1 MINHLKDDT
10 IAAISTAPGVG
21 GIAVIRI
28 SGNQSIEIV
37 SSIFKANK
45 KDVEIKTASAYQVI
59 YGTIYECEEEIDKVV
74 VSLFRAPHSFTG
86 EDVVEISCHGSI
98 YIQQRIL
105 SLLINKGCRLA
116 TAGEFTQRAFFN
128 GKMDLSQAEAVA
140 DLINS
145 QTKAAHSVALN
156 QMKGTFSNKLSLLRE
171 KLLHLVSLLELELD
185 FGDHEELEF
194 ADRKELIQISNEL
207 HNEIKKLTSSFSTG
221 NAIKNGIPVSII
233 GNTNVGKSTL
243 LNHLIGEEKAIV
255 SDIPGTT
262 RDIIEDV
269 VNINGIS
276 FRFIDTAGI
285 RSTNDTIEKIGIER
299 SYNAINHSQIVIWVI
314 DGSNYEIEK
323 INDIKQYL
331 LESGKIIITVIN
343 KIDIATQ
350 QQLDTIKLHLSDTLN
365 NILLISAKK
374 EQYIEELT
382 NLLYEK
388 AGISE
393 DINNDIIVNN
403 VRHYE
408 ALQHSLESIERIIE
422 GLNNN
427 IPSDFIAQDA
437 RETIHYLSEIT
448 GGEITTP
455 EVLSNIFSKFCIGK

>member
-45 KDVEIKTASAYQVI
+45 KDVEIKTASAYQAI

-74 VSLFRAPHSFTG
+74 VSLFQAPHSFTG

-285 RSTNDTIEKIGIER
+285 RSTSDTIEKIGIER

-350 QQLDTIKLHLSDTLN
+350 QQLDTIKQHLSDTLN

-403 VRHYE
+403 IRHYE

>member
-45 KDVEIKTASAYQVI
+45 KDVEIKTASAYQAI

-74 VSLFRAPHSFTG
+74 VTLFRAPHSFTG

-285 RSTNDTIEKIGIER
+285 RSTSDTIEKIGIER

-331 LESGKIIITVIN
+331 LESGKIIITAIN

>member
-45 KDVEIKTASAYQVI
+45 KDVEIKTASAYQAI

-74 VSLFRAPHSFTG
+74 VTLFRAPHSFTG

-285 RSTNDTIEKIGIER
+285 RSTSDTIEKIGIER

-393 DINNDIIVNN
+393 DINNDIIVNI

>member
-45 KDVEIKTASAYQVI
+45 KDVEIKTASAYQAI

-116 TAGEFTQRAFFN
+116 TAGEFTQKAFFN

-207 HNEIKKLTSSFSTG
+207 YNEIKKLTSSFSTG

-285 RSTNDTIEKIGIER
+285 RSTSDTIEKIGIER

>member
-28 SGNQSIEIV
+28 SGNQSTEIV

-45 KDVEIKTASAYQVI
+45 KDVEIKTASAYQAI

-276 FRFIDTAGI
+276 FRAIDTAGI
-285 RSTNDTIEKIGIER
+285 RSTSDTIEKIGIER

>member
-45 KDVEIKTASAYQVI
+45 KDVEIKTASAYQAI

-243 LNHLIGEEKAIV
+243 LNHIIGEEKAIV

-285 RSTNDTIEKIGIER
+285 RSTSDTIEKIGIER

>member
-45 KDVEIKTASAYQVI
+45 KDVEIKTASAYQAI

-74 VSLFRAPHSFTG
+74 VTLFRAPHSFTG

-331 LESGKIIITVIN
+331 LDSGKIIITVIN

-350 QQLDTIKLHLSDTLN
+350 QQLDTIKQHLSDTLN

>member
-45 KDVEIKTASAYQVI
+45 KDVEIKTASAYQAI

-285 RSTNDTIEKIGIER
+285 RSTSDTIEKIGIER

-448 GGEITTP
+448 GG
-455 EVLSNIFSKFCIGK
+455 

>member
-45 KDVEIKTASAYQVI
+45 KDVEIKTASAYQAI

-156 QMKGTFSNKLSLLRE
+156 QMKGIFSNKLSLLRE

-285 RSTNDTIEKIGIER
+285 RSTSDTIEKIGIER

-331 LESGKIIITVIN
+331 LDSGKIIITVIN

-350 QQLDTIKLHLSDTLN
+350 QQLDTIKQHLSDTLN

>member
-21 GIAVIRI
+21 GIAVMRI

-45 KDVEIKTASAYQVI
+45 KDVEIKTASAYQAI

-74 VSLFRAPHSFTG
+74 VTLFRAPHSFTG

-285 RSTNDTIEKIGIER
+285 RSTSDTIEKIGIER

-331 LESGKIIITVIN
+331 LKSGKIIITVIN

-365 NILLISAKK
+365 NVLLISAKK

-422 GLNNN
+422 GLNNT

-448 GGEITTP
+448 GAEITTP

>member
-28 SGNQSIEIV
+28 SGNQSTEIV

-45 KDVEIKTASAYQVI
+45 KDVEIKTASAYQAI

-194 ADRKELIQISNEL
+194 ADRKKLIQISNEL

-285 RSTNDTIEKIGIER
+285 RSTSDTIEKIGIER

-331 LESGKIIITVIN
+331 LESGKIIITAIN

>member
-45 KDVEIKTASAYQVI
+45 KDVEIKTASAYQAI

-74 VSLFRAPHSFTG
+74 VTLFRAPHSFTG

-285 RSTNDTIEKIGIER
+285 RSTSDTIEKIGIER

-314 DGSNYEIEK
+314 DGSNYEIGK

-331 LESGKIIITVIN
+331 LDSGKIIITVIN

>member
-28 SGNQSIEIV
+28 SGNQSTEIV

-45 KDVEIKTASAYQVI
+45 KDVEIKTASAYQAI

-74 VSLFRAPHSFTG
+74 VTLFRAPHSFTG

-285 RSTNDTIEKIGIER
+285 RSTSDTIEKIGIER

-331 LESGKIIITVIN
+331 LKSGKIIITVIN

-382 NLLYEK
+382 NLLYKK

>member
-45 KDVEIKTASAYQVI
+45 KDVEIKTASAYQAI

-285 RSTNDTIEKIGIER
+285 RSTSDTIEKIGIER

-365 NILLISAKK
+365 NIILISAKK

-382 NLLYEK
+382 NLLYEN

>member
-45 KDVEIKTASAYQVI
+45 KDVEIKTASAYQAI

-285 RSTNDTIEKIGIER
+285 RSTSDTIEKIGIER

-331 LESGKIIITVIN
+331 LDSGKIIITVIN

-365 NILLISAKK
+365 NVLLISAKK

-382 NLLYEK
+382 NLLYKK

>member
-45 KDVEIKTASAYQVI
+45 KDVEIKTASAYQAI

-171 KLLHLVSLLELELD
+171 K
-185 FGDHEELEF
+185 
-194 ADRKELIQISNEL
+194 
-207 HNEIKKLTSSFSTG
+207 
-221 NAIKNGIPVSII
+221 
-233 GNTNVGKSTL
+233 
-243 LNHLIGEEKAIV
+243 
-255 SDIPGTT
+255 
-262 RDIIEDV
+262 
-269 VNINGIS
+269 
-276 FRFIDTAGI
+276 
-285 RSTNDTIEKIGIER
+285 
-299 SYNAINHSQIVIWVI
+299 
-314 DGSNYEIEK
+314 
-323 INDIKQYL
+323 
-331 LESGKIIITVIN
+331 
-343 KIDIATQ
+343 
-350 QQLDTIKLHLSDTLN
+350 
-365 NILLISAKK
+365 
-374 EQYIEELT
+374 
-382 NLLYEK
+382 
-388 AGISE
+388 
-393 DINNDIIVNN
+393 
-403 VRHYE
+403 
-408 ALQHSLESIERIIE
+408 
-422 GLNNN
+422 
-427 IPSDFIAQDA
+427 
-437 RETIHYLSEIT
+437 
-448 GGEITTP
+448 
-455 EVLSNIFSKFCIGK
+455 

>member
-45 KDVEIKTASAYQVI
+45 KDVEIKTASAYQAI

-207 HNEIKKLTSSFSTG
+207 YNEIKKLTSSFSTG

-285 RSTNDTIEKIGIER
+285 RSTSDTIEKIGIER

-331 LESGKIIITVIN
+331 LKSGKIIITVIN

-374 EQYIEELT
+374 EQYIEELI

>member
-45 KDVEIKTASAYQVI
+45 KDVEIKTASAYQAI

-128 GKMDLSQAEAVA
+128 GKIDLSQAEAVA

-207 HNEIKKLTSSFSTG
+207 YNEIKKLTSSFSTG

-285 RSTNDTIEKIGIER
+285 RSTSDTIEKIGIER

>member
-45 KDVEIKTASAYQVI
+45 KDVEIKTASAYQAI

-74 VSLFRAPHSFTG
+74 VTLFRAPHSFTG

-285 RSTNDTIEKIGIER
+285 RSTSDTIEKIGIER

-350 QQLDTIKLHLSDTLN
+350 QQLDTIKLHLSNTLN

>member
-1 MINHLKDDT
+1 MINHLKNDT

-45 KDVEIKTASAYQVI
+45 KDVEIKTASAYQAI

>member
-45 KDVEIKTASAYQVI
+45 KDVEIKTASAYQAI

-74 VSLFRAPHSFTG
+74 VTLFRAPHSFTG

-285 RSTNDTIEKIGIER
+285 RSTSDTIEKIGIER

-350 QQLDTIKLHLSDTLN
+350 QQLDTIKQHLSDTLN

>member
-45 KDVEIKTASAYQVI
+45 KDVKIKTASAYQAI

-194 ADRKELIQISNEL
+194 ADRKELILISNEL

-285 RSTNDTIEKIGIER
+285 RSTSDTIEKIGIER

-314 DGSNYEIEK
+314 DGSNYEIGK

>member
-45 KDVEIKTASAYQVI
+45 KDVETKTASAYQAI

-285 RSTNDTIEKIGIER
+285 RSTSDTIEKIGIER

-350 QQLDTIKLHLSDTLN
+350 QQLDTIKLHLSDTQN

>member
-28 SGNQSIEIV
+28 SGNQSIKIV

-45 KDVEIKTASAYQVI
+45 KDVEIKTASAYQAI

-285 RSTNDTIEKIGIER
+285 RSTSDTIEKIGIER

>member
-21 GIAVIRI
+21 GIAVMRI

-45 KDVEIKTASAYQVI
+45 KDVEIKTASAYQAI

-207 HNEIKKLTSSFSTG
+207 YNEIKKLTSSFSTG

-285 RSTNDTIEKIGIER
+285 RSTSDTIEKIGIER

-350 QQLDTIKLHLSDTLN
+350 QQLDTIKLPLSDTLN

-422 GLNNN
+422 GLKNN

>member
-45 KDVEIKTASAYQVI
+45 KDVEIKTASAYQAI

-285 RSTNDTIEKIGIER
+285 RSTSDTIEKIGIER

-314 DGSNYEIEK
+314 DGSNYEIKK

-350 QQLDTIKLHLSDTLN
+350 QQLDTIKQHLSDTLN

>member
-21 GIAVIRI
+21 GIAVMRI

-45 KDVEIKTASAYQVI
+45 KDVEIKTASAYQAI

-207 HNEIKKLTSSFSTG
+207 KKLTSSFSTG

-285 RSTNDTIEKIGIER
+285 RSTSDTIEKIGIER

>member
-1 MINHLKDDT
+1 MINHLKNDT

-45 KDVEIKTASAYQVI
+45 KDVEIKTASAYQAI

-194 ADRKELIQISNEL
+194 ADRKELIQISTEL
-207 HNEIKKLTSSFSTG
+207 YNEIKKLTSSFSTG

-285 RSTNDTIEKIGIER
+285 RSTSDTIEKIGIER

>member
-45 KDVEIKTASAYQVI
+45 KDVEIKTASAYQAI

-171 KLLHLVSLLELELD
+171 KVIHLVSLLELELD

-285 RSTNDTIEKIGIER
+285 RSTSDTIEKIGIER

-331 LESGKIIITVIN
+331 LKSGKIIITVIN

>member
-45 KDVEIKTASAYQVI
+45 KDVETKTASAYQAI

-285 RSTNDTIEKIGIER
+285 RSTSDTIEKIGIER

-314 DGSNYEIEK
+314 DGSNYEIGK

-331 LESGKIIITVIN
+331 LDSGKIIITVIN

>member
-1 MINHLKDDT
+1 MINHLTDDT

-28 SGNQSIEIV
+28 SGNQSTEIV

-45 KDVEIKTASAYQVI
+45 KDVEIKTASAYQAI

-74 VSLFRAPHSFTG
+74 VTLFRAPHSFTG

-285 RSTNDTIEKIGIER
+285 RSTSDTIEKIGIER

-314 DGSNYEIEK
+314 DGSNYEIGK

>member
-45 KDVEIKTASAYQVI
+45 KDVEIKTASAYQAI

-74 VSLFRAPHSFTG
+74 VTLFRAPHSFTG

-285 RSTNDTIEKIGIER
+285 RSTSDTIEKIGIER

-331 LESGKIIITVIN
+331 LKSGKIIITVIN

-382 NLLYEK
+382 NLLYKK

>member
-28 SGNQSIEIV
+28 SGNQSTEIV

-45 KDVEIKTASAYQVI
+45 KDVEIKTASAYQAI

-74 VSLFRAPHSFTG
+74 VTLFRAPHSFTG

-285 RSTNDTIEKIGIER
+285 RSTSDTIEKIGIER

-314 DGSNYEIEK
+314 DGSNYEIGK

-374 EQYIEELT
+374 EQYIEELI

>member
-21 GIAVIRI
+21 GIAVMRI

-45 KDVEIKTASAYQVI
+45 KDVEIKTASAYQAI

-285 RSTNDTIEKIGIER
+285 RSTSDTIEKIGIER

>member
-21 GIAVIRI
+21 GIAVMRI

-45 KDVEIKTASAYQVI
+45 KDVEIKTASAYQAI

-105 SLLINKGCRLA
+105 CLLINKGCRLA

-207 HNEIKKLTSSFSTG
+207 YNEIKKLTSSFSTG

-285 RSTNDTIEKIGIER
+285 RSTSDTIEKIGIER

-374 EQYIEELT
+374 EQYIEELI

>member
-45 KDVEIKTASAYQVI
+45 KDVEIKTASAYQAI

-207 HNEIKKLTSSFSTG
+207 YNEIKKLTSSFSTG

-285 RSTNDTIEKIGIER
+285 RSTSDTIEKIGIER

-422 GLNNN
+422 GLKNN

>member
-45 KDVEIKTASAYQVI
+45 KDVEIKTASAYQAI

-98 YIQQRIL
+98 YIQQKIL

-207 HNEIKKLTSSFSTG
+207 YNEIKKLTSSFSTG

-285 RSTNDTIEKIGIER
+285 RSTSDTIEKIGIER
-299 SYNAINHSQIVIWVI
+299 SYNAINHSQIIIWVI

>member
-45 KDVEIKTASAYQVI
+45 KDVEIKTASAYQAI

-207 HNEIKKLTSSFSTG
+207 YNEIKKLTSSFSTG

-285 RSTNDTIEKIGIER
+285 RSTSDTIEKIGIER

>member
-45 KDVEIKTASAYQVI
+45 KDVEIKTASAYQAI

-285 RSTNDTIEKIGIER
+285 RSTSDTIEKIGIER

-350 QQLDTIKLHLSDTLN
+350 QQLDTIKQHLSDTLN

-448 GGEITTP
+448 RGEITTP

>member
-1 MINHLKDDT
+1 MINHPNDDT

-28 SGNQSIEIV
+28 SGKQAIDIA

-408 ALQHSLESIERIIE
+408 ALQHSLGSIERIIE